1 MRIKVNKTAKNKNL
15 YANKL
20 LFLFAVLF
28 YSFNAL
34 AQHNLSG
41 TVKDQNGQPLAGA
54 NIIEKNTK
62 NGAQSDFNGE
72 FILNVKD
79 KNATLTVSYIGF
91 ITNEVTVN
99 GVNTISVVLQEDATA
114 LDDVVVVAYGTT
126 KKRDVTGSISTI
138 KADDIQSSSMPG
150 GSALEALQGKASGL
164 QISANGG
171 VGTGVQVKIRGIS
184 SISSGTNPLFI
195 IDGVAGVGI
204 DAISPNDIAS
214 VEVLKDASATAI
226 YGARG
231 SNGVIIV
238 TTKQG
243 TSSEPQFNLSFS
255 SGLSDWTNTDI
266 GLANT
271 ETYFKIMDEGYA
283 NSGGT
288 FDPQLE
294 VITPRWQNFT
304 PVTREEA
311 LATDNNWAD
320 LLTQTGSFEDINF
333 SSSQRTENS
342 NIYGSVWYRKDKG
355 NLLNSD
361 YKQLSGRLNMT
372 FNKGAL
378 EYGARMFARSTDRNT
393 NSSWSRVY
401 WPTWIQTYDENN
413 PSGYWNGNTD
423 NNPLALADSSLNRN
437 NQKVLTVSGSIF
449 AKLDIK
455 AIDGLSVRAEYSP
468 SIGVSQGVSWQ
479 SSAVRPTGDILGNG
493 GIESKNTSR
502 NELFNVVST
511 FDRDFGKHNFN
522 LVLGYETQS
531 SSTHRMRVGGD
542 NLIGTYQEVNVPGSN
557 VIAEAYIDPLSESK
571 RMSYFSR
578 LNYKFDNKY
587 LLGGSFT
594 REGYSQFNP
603 ENRWGNFYSVSAG
616 WIFSEDFFAESNA
629 ISLLKLRGS
638 YGQTGNGNIPGGI
651 TESRYSLNT
660 SRRLYQQSPSLNA
673 SVLGNADATW
683 EKLNN
688 LDVGLDYSL
697 FKNRVNGSIAYY
709 RQTVLSLL
717 LQVSLPAST
726 GLGNANGD
734 FGNNSIWG
742 NVGDLVNDGIEF
754 DISAQVIDK
763 KDFSWSVGFN
773 FTTNRNEVTS
783 ISPDID
789 AAGAGIRDEYTF
801 TKKGLPIGTYF
812 MAHDA
817 GVDPQRGI
825 PMIKEIDADLLESDG
840 IYQFTGNIIPA
851 SENNSL
857 RNFAPVGDKSALP
870 KWFGGLSNTITYKNI
885 DFGFNIVFQGGN
897 YIYNRNRM
905 SSTNANPIFNV
916 TADILENSWKQ
927 PGDIA
932 EYPQLVRSNF
942 YPYDDEGN
950 PGTAQI
956 FIGNSGY
963 NTKYLEKADYVRL
976 RNVTLGYTLPK
987 RILNKV
993 WIDNARVY
1001 ASGTNLLTITD
1012 FNGYDP
1018 EQTLEGGNLG
1028 GITFNGNELPQS
1040 RIISMGLD
1048 LKF

>member
-1 MRIKVNKTAKNKNL
+1 MRIKVNKTAKNKKI

-20 LFLFAVLF
+20 LFLFVVLF

-41 TVKDQNGQPLAGA
+41 TVKDQNGQPLPGT
-54 NIIEKNTK
+54 NVLEKGTT
-62 NGAQSDFNGE
+62 NGTQTDFDGK
-72 FILNVKD
+72 FILNVTD
-79 KNATLTVSYIGF
+79 KNATLTVSYLGF
-91 ITNEVTVN
+91 VTKEVAVN
-99 GVNTISVVLQEDATA
+99 GVNTISVVLQEDTTT

-138 KADDIQSSSMPG
+138 KADDIQSGGLAG
-150 GSALEALQGKASGL
+150 GSALQGLQGKASGL

-171 VGTGVQVKIRGIS
+171 VGTGVQVKVRGIS
-184 SISSGTNPLFI
+184 SLSSGTNPLFI

-204 DAISPNDIAS
+204 DAINPNDIAS
-214 VEVLKDASATAI
+214 IQVLKDASATAI

-231 SNGVIIV
+231 SNGVILV

-243 TSSEPQFNLSFS
+243 TSSEAQFNLSVS
-255 SGLSDWTNTDI
+255 SGVSNWTNNDV
-266 GLANT
+266 GYANT

-283 NSGGT
+283 NSGAT

-320 LLTQTGSFEDINF
+320 LLTQTGSFQDVNF

-342 NIYGSVWYRKDKG
+342 NIYGSVWYRNDKG

-361 YKQLSGRLNMT
+361 FSQLTGRLNMT

-378 EYGARMFARSTDRNT
+378 EYGLRIFGRSTDRNT

-401 WPTWIQTYDENN
+401 WPTWIQAYDENN
-413 PSGYWNGNTD
+413 ASGYWNGNTG
-423 NNPLALADSSLNRN
+423 NNPLALADASLNRN
-437 NQKVLTVSGSIF
+437 NQKGLTVSGSIF

-468 SIGVSQGVSWQ
+468 SIGVSQGVFWQ
-479 SSAVRPTGDILGNG
+479 SSALRPTGDILGNSG
-493 GIESKNTSR
+493 SESKNTSR
-502 NELFNVVST
+502 NELFNMVST

-522 LVLGYETQS
+522 LVVGHERQS
-531 SSTHRMRVGGD
+531 SSTHRMSVGGD
-542 NLIGTYQEVNVPGSN
+542 NLIGTFQEVNVPGSN
-557 VIAEAYIDPLSESK
+557 VTAEAYIDPLSESK

-578 LNYKFDNKY
+578 LNYKFNNKY

-616 WIFSEDFFAESNA
+616 WILSEDFFADSNA

-638 YGQTGNGNIPGGI
+638 YGETGNGNIPGGI
-651 TESRYSLNT
+651 TESRFSLNT
-660 SRRLYQQSPSLNA
+660 GRRLYQQSPSLNA

-683 EKLNN
+683 ETLNN

-697 FKNRVNGSIAYY
+697 FKNRVNGSVAYY
-709 RQTVLSLL
+709 RQEVLSLL
-717 LQVSLPAST
+717 LQVTLPAST
-726 GLGNANGD
+726 GLGNTNGD

-773 FTTNRNEVTS
+773 ITTNRNEVTS

-789 AAGAGIRDEYTF
+789 ASGDGIRDTYTF

-825 PMIKEIDADLLESDG
+825 PMIREIDADLLESDG

-851 SENNSL
+851 SENNSV
-857 RNFAPVGDKSALP
+857 RNRAPVGDKSALP

-885 DFGFNIVFQGGN
+885 DFGFNVTFQGGN
-897 YIYNRNRM
+897 YIYNLAKM
-905 SSTNANPIFNV
+905 QTSSGSPIFAVN
-916 TADILENSWKQ
+916 ADILANSWRQ

-932 EYPQLVRSNF
+932 EYPQLVRNSF

-950 PGTAQI
+950 PGTGQT

-963 NTKYLEKADYVRL
+963 NTKYLEKADFVRL

-993 WIDNARVY
+993 WINNARVY
-1001 ASGTNLLTITD
+1001 VTATNLFTITD

-1018 EQTLEGGNLG
+1018 EQILEGGNLG
-1028 GITFNGNELPQS
+1028 GIINNGNELPQS